1 MTIGWW
7 QLLLAGIALAA
18 CTIGSSARADVID
31 GNWCG
36 PDGRVF
42 TITGPRIVTPAGT
55 ATTGDYSRHSFAYV
69 VPASDPG
76 AGLRITMQLFV
87 QGRQFGIECI
97 NRLSGRCRLRPYCSG
112 WAREHGQ
119 KHHTGESLS
128 SHRSRS

>member
-1 MTIGWW
+1 MTTGWR

-76 AGLRITMQLFV
+76 AGLRITMQLLNETTV
-87 QGRQFGIECI
+87 RLTADQGPEIWH
-97 NRLSGRCRLRPYCSG
+97 RCDVTS
-112 WAREHGQ
+112 
-119 KHHTGESLS
+119 
-128 SHRSRS
+128 

>member
-1 MTIGWW
+1 MTTGWR
-7 QLLLAGIALAA
+7 QFLLAGIALAA

-76 AGLRITMQLFV
+76 AGVRITMQLLNETTV
-87 QGRQFGIECI
+87 
-97 NRLSGRCRLRPYCSG
+97 RLTADRGPEIWHRCDVTS
-112 WAREHGQ
+112 
-119 KHHTGESLS
+119 
-128 SHRSRS
+128 

>member
-1 MTIGWW
+1 MTRGWRP
-7 QLLLAGIALAA
+7 LLLAGAALAGCLGA
-18 CTIGSSARADVID
+18 GGIARADVID

-76 AGLRITMQLFV
+76 AGGRITMQLLNENTV
-87 QGRQFGIECI
+87 
-97 NRLSGRCRLRPYCSG
+97 RLTADHGPEIWHRCDVTS
-112 WAREHGQ
+112 
-119 KHHTGESLS
+119 
-128 SHRSRS
+128 

>member
-1 MTIGWW
+1 MTTGWR

-76 AGLRITMQLFV
+76 AGAPDHDAAPERDHRPPHGRPRARDLAPLR
-87 QGRQFGIECI
+87 RDE
-97 NRLSGRCRLRPYCSG
+97 LSG
-112 WAREHGQ
+112 
-119 KHHTGESLS
+119 
-128 SHRSRS
+128 